1 MPSHGSITKAG
12 KVRSQTP
19 KIKGRER
26 HSKVARIRNKE
37 NYRKRFILKREPGQN
52 WELRTK

>member
-19 KIKGRER
+19 KIPPKPKKNLAPRVRNRRE
-26 HSKVARIRNKE
+26 
-37 NYRKRFILKREPGQN
+37 YLKRLVKQQQAVPVRG
-52 WELRTK
+52 RRR

>member
-19 KIKGRER
+19 KIEAKPKKGIPPRL
-26 HSKVARIRNKE
+26 RNKY
-37 NYRKRFILKREPGQN
+37 NFVKRVIEAPAQSSERS
-52 WELRTK
+52 